1 MTVINFTVTEE
12 GLEEQLLTEVVK
24 QEMPDVEL
32 TRQQL
37 VLEIAMN
44 KANLKN
50 NEDRILN
57 LLNNSKG
64 LILDDVELI

>member
-1 MTVINFTVTEE
+1 
-12 GLEEQLLTEVVK
+12 
-24 QEMPDVEL
+24 
-32 TRQQL
+32 
-37 VLEIAMN
+37 MN

>member
-1 MTVINFTVTEE
+1 
-12 GLEEQLLTEVVK
+12 VV
-24 QEMPDVEL
+24 
-32 TRQQL
+32 
-37 VLEIAMN
+37 EIAMN
-44 KANLKN
+44 KANLKT

>member
-1 MTVINFTVTEE
+1 
-12 GLEEQLLTEVVK
+12 
-24 QEMPDVEL
+24 MPEVEL

-37 VLEIAMN
+37 VVEIAMN
-44 KANLKN
+44 QANLKN